1 MFGRIPDGQGFGVM
15 NVPAVAIRDPVF
27 WRWHKHIDNISIA
40 WQETQP
46 PYDFTDTPRVVIRDA
61 LSGAA
66 ANWTS
71 PDVLLVSTAGLAAG
85 ADPAALVTAAM
96 GGASFDAPVPTGPL
110 TGADGLVVVDE
121 LTTRMQQSS
130 LSDGRTVVHLTHDP
144 FAVVVRVRNLE
155 NRPSAVTLR
164 IFLVPEQLA
173 DDRTAWMELDKHLVE
188 VPTVGRSV
196 VYRPDTEFAVVKK
209 PAETDPQTVLDGAND
224 PNDPSYCD
232 CGWPYTLL
240 LPRGTEDGMTFR
252 LAVFCTD
259 GARDLVG
266 PSAECG
272 SMSFCGAVDRYPDTR
287 DMGYPFSRPFAA
299 SIPVTIRN
307 LPAAAARTLTIR
319 HVTG

>member
-1 MFGRIPDGQGFGVM
+1 MAVDGDSLGHAVEASHAALTGLSDTEYPGIHNRGHGMFGSVPGGQGFGVM

-27 WRWHKHIDNISIA
+27 WRWHKHIDTISTA

-46 PYDFTDTPRVVIRDA
+46 PYGFTDTPRVVIRDA

-71 PDVLLVSTAGLAAG
+71 PDVLLVSTAGLPAG

-96 GGASFDAPVPTGPL
+96 GGASFDTPVPTGPL

-155 NRPSAVTLR
+155 NRPSAITLR

-173 DDRTAWMELDKHLVE
+173 DDRSGV
-188 VPTVGRSV
+188 
-196 VYRPDTEFAVVKK
+196 
-209 PAETDPQTVLDGAND
+209 
-224 PNDPSYCD
+224 
-232 CGWPYTLL
+232 
-240 LPRGTEDGMTFR
+240 
-252 LAVFCTD
+252 D
-259 GARDLVG
+259 GARRAPRRG
-266 PSAECG
+266 PDGRAQRRLPPRHRVRGGEEARG
-272 SMSFCGAVDRYPDTR
+272 DR
-287 DMGYPFSRPFAA
+287 
-299 SIPVTIRN
+299 
-307 LPAAAARTLTIR
+307 PADRARTGRTTPTTPTTATAAGPTPCCYR
-319 HVTG
+319 GVPRTA